1 MEFKLRGY
9 LEKTIDNQLKE
20 STLKTYF
27 DLNNRFSP
35 IISSNEDMVFGFII
49 GNTFANYAQ
58 VCEELRKG
66 SMKEEDI
73 KLFVE
78 VVERRGLE
86 IKSTIREIG
95 NL

>member
-1 MEFKLRGY
+1 MEIKLRGY
-9 LEKTIDNQLKE
+9 LEKAIDNQLKE
-20 STLKTYF
+20 NTLKTYF
-27 DLNNRFSP
+27 DLNVVFSP

-66 SMKEEDI
+66 SMKDEDMN
-73 KLFVE
+73 LFVE
-78 VVERRGLE
+78 VVERRAQE
-86 IKSTIREIG
+86 IKSKIREIG

>member
-1 MEFKLRGY
+1 MEIKFRGY
-9 LEKTIDNQLKE
+9 LENAIDNQLKE

-27 DLNNRFSP
+27 DLNNVFSP
-35 IISSNEDMVFGFII
+35 IISSTEDMVFGFII

-66 SMKEEDI
+66 SMKIEDTT
-73 KLFVE
+73 LFVE
-78 VVERRGLE
+78 VVERRALE
-86 IKSTIREIG
+86 IQSKIREIG